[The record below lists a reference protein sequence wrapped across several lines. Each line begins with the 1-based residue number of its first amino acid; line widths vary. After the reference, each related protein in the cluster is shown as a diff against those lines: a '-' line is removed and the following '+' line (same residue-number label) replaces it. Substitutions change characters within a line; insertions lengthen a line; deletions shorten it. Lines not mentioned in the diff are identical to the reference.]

1 MIEIKAPEW
10 FLKTKEITHANCPS
24 LYKQTLPNKLKYSKL
39 LSFEECRDEVRKYKF
54 ISPKQFVE
62 NRKPNWPKYPFFTYR
77 HKGWNGW
84 DDFFGREPRPSFV
97 DLKIKIR
104 ACEIKTKKE
113 YRKHRKEEGLNWP
126 SNPERAYKEEWKG
139 RHDFFGTLPFLS
151 FKECQEEVKKYKIK
165 SSIEYKQK
173 RKPNWPCE
181 PKNIYKK
188 YWKGWDH
195 FLGIQKWLNFEE
207 CRKEIKKYKIK
218 NRTEYREKRKP
229 NWPSY
234 PNKVYKK
241 EWKGWPHF
249 LGIKEKIWPEF
260 EKCREEIKKC
270 KIKGILDYR
279 ARRKPDWPSDPKK
292 AYKKQWK
299 DWYHYL
305 SFYPFLDF
313 EECRKEV
320 KKYKIKSSAEYK
332 QKRKPSWPSNPNN
345 YYKEKWRG
353 YDHFLGK

>member
-104 ACEIKTKKE
+104 DCGIKTKKE

-165 SSIEYKQK
+165 S
-173 RKPNWPCE
+173 
-181 PKNIYKK
+181 
-188 YWKGWDH
+188 
-195 FLGIQKWLNFEE
+195 FLFG
-207 CRKEIKKYKIK
+207 C
-218 NRTEYREKRKP
+218 
-229 NWPSY
+229 
-234 PNKVYKK
+234 
-241 EWKGWPHF
+241 
-249 LGIKEKIWPEF
+249 
-260 EKCREEIKKC
+260 
-270 KIKGILDYR
+270 
-279 ARRKPDWPSDPKK
+279 A
-292 AYKKQWK
+292 
-299 DWYHYL
+299 
-305 SFYPFLDF
+305 
-313 EECRKEV
+313 
-320 KKYKIKSSAEYK
+320 
-332 QKRKPSWPSNPNN
+332 
-345 YYKEKWRG
+345 
-353 YDHFLGK
+353 